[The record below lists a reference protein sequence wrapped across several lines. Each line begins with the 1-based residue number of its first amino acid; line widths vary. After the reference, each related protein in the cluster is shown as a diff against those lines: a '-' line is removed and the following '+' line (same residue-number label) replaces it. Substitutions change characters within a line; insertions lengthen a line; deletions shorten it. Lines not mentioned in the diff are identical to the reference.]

1 MNPIDEQ
8 AVRKLLDRQEIWD
21 CIVNQSMKPYSAQYT
36 CRKSQRSCRR

>member
-8 AVRKLLDRQEIWD
+8 AARKLLDRQEIWD
-21 CIVNQSMKPYSAQYT
+21 CIVKQSMKHYSALYI